1 MYSDREL
8 IRLAAYKASLRRRIA
23 FRRTECAVLA
33 SRLTRPVAWLDR
45 ALAFWRRL
53 SPFTQFATVPLGL
66 LVSRAVLPRRGL
78 LGSLARWGPL
88 AFGAARALGTVFGA
102 RSAAPRDRG

>member
-8 IRLAAYKASLRRRIA
+8 NRLAGYKASLRRRIA
-23 FRRTECAVLA
+23 SRRTECAVLA

-53 SPFTQFATVPLGL
+53 SPFTQLATVPLGL
-66 LVSRAVLPRRGL
+66 LVTRAVLPRRGL

-102 RSAAPRDRG
+102 RAAAPRDRG